1 MATVKLHNK
10 IDFSNLIDML
20 WFINYILEAY
30 SVGQRGWKTSA
41 AVRVLV

>member
-20 WFINYILEAY
+20 WFINYILESY
-30 SVGQRGWKTSA
+30 SVGQSGWKTSA